1 MYSWATKEYLLWNM
15 TIGQIIM
22 YNNKGIKI
30 RNGDED
36 KPKGLT
42 NLSTQELRK
51 MRDDAKAQI
60 ELENRLVKEKELSE
74 KFGDING

>member
-60 ELENRLVKEKELSE
+60 ELENRLAKEKELSE
-74 KFGDING
+74 KFGDIHG

>member
-60 ELENRLVKEKELSE
+60 ELENRLAKEKELSE
-74 KFGDING
+74 KFGDIK